1 MEQCNDTN
9 AATAASDTPYVTA
22 YAHLLN
28 NISVLA
34 FLALVDKVFLSPWLA
49 SRNVKSKDMCTA
61 RWFFLHSL
69 ANVAVVATSL
79 MSMRAVLGDPLH
91 AMDGR
96 AYVDTSAF
104 GNASVWPLTI
114 IKYVTTIE
122 LEIFAPRYLCSLP
135 WHLVASANVPC
146 LFSRERS
153 SVHVYHMVGGF
164 KLSGA
169 DYFHHLVF
177 IPTLGFPGQVYRWGP
192 LANWQVPAVA
202 SMPPTQ
208 HAATNMLPTLCR
220 PVRAMH
226 RPQAFFI
233 SGLPGGID
241 YLLLGLVKLGIL
253 DHMVEK
259 RMNANLNTWVRSPGI
274 LCACVL
280 LYQAVL
286 LDMHVV
292 PRWALYLQSVLPAYN
307 ALYFNKQAVAN
318 YAVHYML
325 HLLGQDAIIKKHIE
339 QRTSFTTG
347 EQVMS
352 WKDAVSV
359 PQRGS

>member
-1 MEQCNDTN
+1 LQCNDTN

-114 IKYVTTIE
+114 I
-122 LEIFAPRYLCSLP
+122 
-135 WHLVASANVPC
+135 N
-146 LFSRERS
+146 

-192 LANWQVPAVA
+192 LANW
-202 SMPPTQ
+202 
-208 HAATNMLPTLCR
+208 
-220 PVRAMH
+220 
-226 RPQAFFI
+226 QAFFI